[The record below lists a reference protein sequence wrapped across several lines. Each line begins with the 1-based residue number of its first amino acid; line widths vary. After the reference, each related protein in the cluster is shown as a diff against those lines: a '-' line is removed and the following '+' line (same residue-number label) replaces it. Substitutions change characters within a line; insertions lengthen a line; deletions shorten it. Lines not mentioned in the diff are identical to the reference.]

1 MKNLKTLMMWIVLLT
16 LIYLGIFTWNI
27 KTHMLDGISKQWG
40 LNIVGII
47 LLPGKWIQREVKD
60 FWFDYIDLRRV
71 REENKV
77 LEKKNK
83 KLELE
88 NISLK
93 IKVREW
99 ERIRQFLKFNSL
111 KKWKFVGARLLLYKH
126 SDSEFLNCILID
138 VGAKQGIKENFPV
151 IVPQGLVGRV
161 LNTSMYFSTV
171 LLISDTNSRIPVI
184 SSVHRIK
191 GIAQGVGDED
201 KMEVKYVPITAEL
214 DVGEEF
220 VTSGLGGI
228 FPKGIPVGIVES
240 IKNEPTSLFKKIVLK
255 PCASFSKIEE
265 VLVIEGPSIQVVGNS
280 QTKSQKK

>member
-27 KTHMLDGISKQWG
+27 KTHKLDWISQQWG

-47 LLPGKWIQREVKD
+47 LMPGKWIQREVKE
-60 FWFDYIDLRRV
+60 FWFDYLDLRRV

-77 LEKKNK
+77 LEKINK

-99 ERIRQFLKFNSL
+99 ERIRQFLKFNPI
-111 KKWKFVGARLLLYKH
+111 KRWKFVGARLLLYKH
-126 SDSEFLNCILID
+126 NDSEFLNCILID
-138 VGAKQGIKENFPV
+138 VGAKQGVKENFPV
-151 IVPQGLVGRV
+151 MVPQGLVGRV

-184 SSVHRIK
+184 SSVHRVK

-201 KMEVKYVPITAEL
+201 KMEVKYVPITAKL
-214 DVGEEF
+214 DVDEEF

-240 IKNEPTSLFKKIVLK
+240 IKNEPTSLFKKVVLK
-255 PCASFSKIEE
+255 PSASLSKIEE
-265 VLVIEGPSIQVVGNS
+265 VLVIERPTIQVVGKS